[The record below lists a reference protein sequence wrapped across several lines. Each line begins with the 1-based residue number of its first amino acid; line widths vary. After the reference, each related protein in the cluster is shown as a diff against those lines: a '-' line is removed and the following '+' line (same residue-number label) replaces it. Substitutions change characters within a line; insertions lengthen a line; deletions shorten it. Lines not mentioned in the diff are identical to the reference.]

1 MSAICRLSR
10 VIVCLPAIVSIG
22 TQLLIMMIWSS
33 ASNEGYPKVREDFT
47 ITERAYFIQDKVKTR
62 HVSRVTR
69 HFIVA
74 LLLSQLF
81 TITRL

>member
-10 VIVCLPAIVSIG
+10 VIVCLSAIVSIG

-47 ITERAYFIQDKVKTR
+47 FTEKTGVNPVTIVMLPKQKYFI
-62 HVSRVTR
+62 
-69 HFIVA
+69 
-74 LLLSQLF
+74 
-81 TITRL
+81 